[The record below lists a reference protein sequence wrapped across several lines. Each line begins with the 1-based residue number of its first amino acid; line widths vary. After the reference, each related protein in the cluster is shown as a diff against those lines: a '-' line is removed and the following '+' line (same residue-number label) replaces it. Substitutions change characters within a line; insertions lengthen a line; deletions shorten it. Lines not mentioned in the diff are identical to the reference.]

1 MAAKEPAVAT
11 HAVGRSGVVEEVE
24 HSMVVPL
31 LVLVHKWIFHHS
43 GYAFPLK
50 SKSWY
55 SKTYLRAPYITI

>member
-31 LVLVHKWIFHHS
+31 LVLVHKWIFHPS
-43 GYAFPLK
+43 GVRFPTEEQVVVLK
-50 SKSWY
+50 DIPA
-55 SKTYLRAPYITI
+55 RAV